1 MVLCGTLTPGG
12 NIMKVDTY
20 SSAIAANAVLRELL
34 MALKVANV
42 LDDKAVADLVF
53 AATRRLN
60 QTNDPTFQEA
70 AKAVLALYNR

>member
-1 MVLCGTLTPGG
+1 
-12 NIMKVDTY
+12 
-20 SSAIAANAVLRELL
+20 
-34 MALKVANV
+34 
-42 LDDKAVADLVF
+42 VF